1 MNVMHND
8 ENCFAIIS
16 MFALF
21 IAFRANSIYEPEF
34 LLWLAHR
41 GYHQWRCNCRRSSH
55 KGGSVSEDRTQLVLT
70 SDDTK
75 PTNLYR
81 CIKEASLQRTS
92 LTTGLPQ
99 SIELSLNK
107 YGAIPSLSRGRV
119 GMLSLGGST
128 ADRRHQPRPNRVS
141 QKLLLLSLIRQR
153 LLFCSPDV
161 HQFVSGDPSTSI
173 YSNDNS
179 TACNKI
185 TQFHVFL

>member
-1 MNVMHND
+1 MHND

-41 GYHQWRCNCRRSSH
+41 GYRQWRCNCRRSSH
-55 KGGSVSEDRTQLVLT
+55 KDGSVSEDRTQLVLT

-119 GMLSLGGST
+119 GMFVTWWIDGRQKAST
-128 ADRRHQPRPNRVS
+128 QAKQRFSKVVVVVS
-141 QKLLLLSLIRQR
+141 NKTKVA
-153 LLFCSPDV
+153 LLFTWCSPICKRWPIDFYLL
-161 HQFVSGDPSTSI
+161 QW
-173 YSNDNS
+173 
-179 TACNKI
+179 
-185 TQFHVFL
+185 